1 MDATPS
7 NTPDRSAAVVG
18 AANLPAA
25 APISRRTALLGG
37 IGLVAAPWV
46 LAACGGTSTPAA
58 NSSAPAGGATT
69 GPVSGGAVTAGTT
82 GTAKPGGVLRIAR
95 PPASTVETLDPAS
108 SLSAYEYL
116 GALYNRLVKQDE
128 KGGVAPDLAASW
140 SVSADQ
146 STWTFVLRKGVQ
158 FHDGKAFTS
167 ADAVYTLQHILDP
180 ATKSPQA
187 GVLSP
192 FLDPTGV
199 TAKDATTLVVKLK
212 SPNAEFVSLLMN
224 YNCYVIPA
232 GSAATIG
239 KTGIGTG
246 PFSLV
251 SFKAAGKGSV
261 KANPNYFGGAPK
273 VASIEFT
280 AIADVQARV
289 NALLAQQVDLV
300 AQTNL
305 DFATAK
311 TVTASGTATTATVKN
326 AAWYVMPMLYTAK
339 PFTDVKVRQAFKM
352 AYDPKEVIDLSIHGL
367 GTVANNNPVPPTDP
381 NYLDYAVAHDPD
393 KAKSLLSQA
402 GFSGSQQLYTS
413 SYEPVMSILAQAY
426 QSSVKSSGLNI
437 TIQTAA
443 ADSYYT
449 DVWIKK
455 PFCVSYWYTGR
466 PIDQL
471 LNQIFRTGSS
481 YNESLWSDPSF
492 DKILDSA
499 RREPD
504 AAKRKQYYQDAQKIL
519 VDSSAS
525 IVPFFADR
533 IIGLSKKVVNY
544 KEFGFEFDYV
554 NIGFGS

>member
-7 NTPDRSAAVVG
+7 STPD
-18 AANLPAA
+18 PAA
-25 APISRRTALLGG
+25 TGTGATNAPAPKPISRRTVLFGGAGLL
-37 IGLVAAPWV
+37 AAPWV
-46 LAACGGTSTPAA
+46 LAACGGSSTTPGATT
-58 NSSAPAGGATT
+58 GGATT
-69 GPVSGGAVTAGTT
+69 SPAGAGAVTSGAS
-82 GTAKPGGVLRIAR
+82 GTAKAGGVLRIAR

-116 GALYNRLVKQDE
+116 GALYNRLVKQDD
-128 KGGVAPDLAASW
+128 KGAVAPDLAASW
-140 SVSADQ
+140 SVSTDQ
-146 STWTFVLRKGVQ
+146 TTWTFILREGVQ
-158 FHDGKAFTS
+158 FHNGKSFTS

-192 FLDPTGV
+192 FLDSTGV
-199 TAKDATTLVVKLK
+199 TAKDAKTLVVKLK

-232 GSAATIG
+232 GSASTIG
-239 KTGIGTG
+239 KSGIGTG

-261 KANPNYFGGAPK
+261 KANPNYFGGSPK

-352 AYDPKEVIDLSIHGL
+352 AYDPKEVMDLSIHGL

-381 NYLDYAVAHDPD
+381 NYLDYSVAHDPD

-426 QSSVKSSGLNI
+426 QSSAKSSGLDI
-437 TIQTAA
+437 SIQTAA

-471 LNQIFRTGSS
+471 LNQIFRGGSS
-481 YNESLWSDPSF
+481 YNESLWSDTSF

-499 RREPD
+499 RKEAD
-504 AAKRKQYYQDAQKIL
+504 AAKRKQFYQDAQKIL

>member
-7 NTPDRSAAVVG
+7 TTPDPAAMVSG
-18 AANLPAA
+18 ANVQLPAA
-25 APISRRTALLGG
+25 ISRRTVLFGGVGLL
-37 IGLVAAPWV
+37 AAPWV
-46 LAACGGTSTPAA
+46 LAACGGSSTASTSSTPP
-58 NSSAPAGGATT
+58 SGGATT
-69 GPVSGGAVTAGTT
+69 APVGSSAVTSGAS
-82 GTAKPGGVLRIAR
+82 GTAKSGGVLRIAR

-116 GALYNRLVKQDE
+116 GALYNRLVKQDD
-128 KGGVAPDLAASW
+128 KGMVAPDLAASW
-140 SVSADQ
+140 SVSTDQ
-146 STWTFVLRKGVQ
+146 MTWTFVLRDGVQ
-158 FHDGKAFTS
+158 FHNGKAFTS

-199 TAKDATTLVVKLK
+199 TAKDAKTLVVKLK

-239 KTGIGTG
+239 KSGIGTG

-273 VASIEFT
+273 VAGIEFT

-339 PFTDVKVRQAFKM
+339 PFTDLKVRQAFKM
-352 AYDPKEVIDLSIHGL
+352 AYDPKEVMDLSIHGL

-381 NYLDYAVAHDPD
+381 NYLDYSVAHDPD
-393 KAKSLLSQA
+393 KAKSLLSSA

-426 QSSVKSSGLNI
+426 QSSAKGSGLDI
-437 TIQTAA
+437 SIQTAA

-481 YNESLWSDPSF
+481 YNESLWSDTSF

-499 RREPD
+499 RKEAD
-504 AAKRKQYYQDAQKIL
+504 AAKRKQYYQDAQKLL

>member
-7 NTPDRSAAVVG
+7 NTPDPSAMISG
-18 AANLPAA
+18 ATNTARP
-25 APISRRTALLGG
+25 APISRRTMLFGG
-37 IGLVAAPWV
+37 TVLVAAPWL
-46 LAACGGTSTPAA
+46 LAACGGTSTPSAG
-58 NSSAPAGGATT
+58 SSVPSGGATT
-69 GPVSGGAVTAGTT
+69 NPAGRATVASGAT
-82 GTAKPGGVLRIAR
+82 GTAKAGGVLRIAR

-116 GALYNRLVKQDE
+116 GALYNRLVKQDD
-128 KGGVAPDLAASW
+128 KGSVAADLATSW

-146 STWTFVLRKGVQ
+146 MTWTFVLREGVQ
-158 FHDGKAFTS
+158 FHNGKSFTS

-192 FLDPTGV
+192 FLDSTGV

-239 KTGIGTG
+239 KSGIGTG

-251 SFKAAGKGSV
+251 SFKPAGKGSI

-273 VASIEFT
+273 VSSIEFT

-352 AYDPKEVIDLSIHGL
+352 AYDPKEVMDLSIHGL

-381 NYLDYAVAHDPD
+381 NYLHYSVAHDPD
-393 KAKSLLSQA
+393 KAKSLLSHA

-426 QSSVKSSGLNI
+426 QSSTKTSGLDI
-437 TIQTAA
+437 SIQTAA

-471 LNQIFRTGSS
+471 LNQIFRSGSS
-481 YNESLWSDPSF
+481 YNESLWSDTSF
-492 DKILDSA
+492 DKMLDSA
-499 RREPD
+499 RKEAD
-504 AAKRKQYYQDAQKIL
+504 AAKRKQYYQDAQKLL
-519 VDSSAS
+519 VDNSAT